1 MSVDRYPARILQKN
15 REVLN
20 GKVNESEGFI
30 NPFAPSQ
37 DQNAHVKLKEIL
49 EFINKT
55 VNGPGK

>member
-1 MSVDRYPARILQKN
+1 
-15 REVLN
+15 
-20 GKVNESEGFI
+20 VNESEGFI